1 MGSTKIEW
9 ATDSL
14 PVGIYG
20 CEEVSPACANCYA
33 AKMAHRQVAMGNYP
47 EGITEKRASGVH
59 WTGKVILDHVEV
71 AVERIRRFRR
81 SRTGRPRVFVTSMA
95 DILHSSVP
103 IEYTA
108 SLVYAMAE
116 RKDVDWLLLSKR
128 AERWPT
134 LGRLIVDALGSW
146 PTHVWA
152 GCTIEDRKRLEERAP
167 LLAQVPAAV
176 RWWSAEPL
184 LGDLGD
190 LGPYLEQ
197 RDSGLRDGAGR
208 PRLHRRAVDWI
219 VLGGESGTRAR
230 PTPPDW
236 FRSAARQAIEAG
248 VPVLFKQWGAW
259 GLVDHADA
267 HPKAAWV
274 HQVNGQVYRNH
285 GHAGG
290 GPGTRP
296 PFGGVPWAL
305 MAPLGKD
312 KTGRKLNGREYDDF
326 PEVPCP

>member
-128 AERWPT
+128 AERWPI
-134 LGRLIVDALGSW
+134 LGRLIVDAVGSW
-146 PTHVWA
+146 PAHVWA
-152 GCTIEDRKRLEERAP
+152 GCTIEDRKRLE
-167 LLAQVPAAV
+167 
-176 RWWSAEPL
+176 
-184 LGDLGD
+184 
-190 LGPYLEQ
+190 
-197 RDSGLRDGAGR
+197 
-208 PRLHRRAVDWI
+208 
-219 VLGGESGTRAR
+219 GESGTRAR

-236 FRSAARQAIEAG
+236 FRSATRQAIEG
-248 VPVLFKQWGAW
+248 DVPVFFKQWGAW
-259 GLVDHADA
+259 GLVDRADA

-305 MAPLGKD
+305 MAPLGKT
-312 KTGRKLNGREYDDF
+312 KAGRKLNGREYDDF